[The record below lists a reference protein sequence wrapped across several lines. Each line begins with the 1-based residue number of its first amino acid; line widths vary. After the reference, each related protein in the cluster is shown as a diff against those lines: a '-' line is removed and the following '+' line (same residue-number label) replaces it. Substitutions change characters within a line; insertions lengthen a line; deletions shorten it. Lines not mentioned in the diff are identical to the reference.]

1 VTTFVQLFESLAG
14 PGNRQSMK
22 LPALRD
28 SVVVLD
34 EPQSLPLDW
43 WKLVPRLVTMLT
55 EQYDAT
61 VIAMT
66 ATQPELFEG
75 ATELTDDPNAYFGA
89 VERVRYE
96 LDESTERYVAKQSG
110 PKSYD
115 TAADALVESFA
126 TGESALAVCNTID
139 SARELTER
147 TSARIDGVDVA
158 EVYADE
164 LADAGDVTEVEATAV
179 ANGVAAADGD
189 ALLHLTTRLRPA
201 DRLTLIE
208 TAKELT
214 ERGIPLLTVSTQL
227 VEAGVDISFDRV
239 YRDLA
244 PIDSIVQAAGRCN
257 RSFER
262 EQGRVTVWWLDMPGD
277 QSKTPAEAVYNRG
290 AALLPVA
297 AATLESVRD
306 GSGTLSEMDV
316 ARTAV
321 EQYYQRLHEEKDVG
335 KQTFADYVDE
345 ARADELGRLSL
356 IDQRRAA
363 DVFVVRTAAER
374 ELAEELREANRTHD
388 FETLGR
394 RLDETKPLRISIPYY
409 REDSETA
416 DAIRKFDPILGEEE
430 GLWLLDT
437 RDRGPFFDA
446 TTGFVVPESTVD
458 HQFL

>member
-1 VTTFVQLFESLAG
+1 
-14 PGNRQSMK
+14 
-22 LPALRD
+22 
-28 SVVVLD
+28 
-34 EPQSLPLDW
+34 
-43 WKLVPRLVTMLT
+43 MLT

-66 ATQPELFEG
+66 ATQPELFES
-75 ATELTDDPNAYFGA
+75 ATELIDDPGLYFGT

-96 LDESTERYVAKQSG
+96 LDASAERYVADRSD

-115 TAADALVESFA
+115 SAADALVESFA
-126 TGESALAVCNTID
+126 AGESALAVCNTID

-147 TSARIDGVDVA
+147 TSDRIDGVDVA
-158 EVYADE
+158 EVYTDE

-179 ANGVAAADGD
+179 ANSVAAADGG
-189 ALLHLTTRLRPA
+189 AFLHLTTRLRPA
-201 DRLTLIE
+201 DRLTLIA

-214 ERGIPLLTVSTQL
+214 ERRHPLVTVSTQL

-262 EQGRVTVWWLDMPGD
+262 DQGRVTVWWLDAPGD

-290 AALLPVA
+290 TALLPVA
-297 AATLESVRD
+297 AATLDSVRG
-306 GSGTLSEMDV
+306 GSRTLSEMDV

-321 EQYYQRLHEEKDVG
+321 EQYYKRLHDEKDVG

-345 ARADELGRLSL
+345 ARACELGQLSL

-363 DVFVVRTAAER
+363 DVLVTRTEAER
-374 ELAEELREANRTHD
+374 ELAEQIRNADDAYD
-388 FETLGR
+388 FETLDR
-394 RLDETKPLRISIPYY
+394 LLDETKTLRISVPYY

-416 DAIRKFDPILGEEE
+416 DAIRNLPQLIKDEGIYELDVRQYGSYFD
-430 GLWLLDT
+430 
-437 RDRGPFFDA
+437 R
-446 TTGFVVPESTVD
+446 TTGFAVPESTVD